1 MPTAARWQL
10 FPFGHLQ
17 SPPLAVDIE
26 KVSLCW
32 AATARKTLF
41 SPFLSL
47 SSSSRLRL
55 SHTCLVFSSRKLK
68 TEHLKAQIGVV
79 AIYCC
84 INQSASLSSQL
95 KKSAVAEQFSPI
107 ICWLTRV
114 LKECYSWCCCCCCC
128 CWCDCW
134 GQSWHHTGRQ
144 KAKLKA
150 KRQKGTSQ
158 SAFWIDHYRHRRG
171 RYTHSEAVC
180 FGAITLAR
188 LLFRSSVF
196 FLLSS
201 ADDNDGIDR
210 LPVCAFFFFSFFSL
224 LPIIVSFHCTHSLAW
239 SVAHSSI
246 VTRALNSNL
255 HSELQQQHLVCGL
268 AIVVA
273 LLIPLRCRLLRWQ
286 SWNPERTE
294 QTTHKH
300 ISLYSQRNI
309 SMASWTVSSI
319 WERLRSERHSLK
331 GLAKS

>member
-55 SHTCLVFSSRKLK
+55 SHTCLVFSSRRLK

-114 LKECYSWCCCCCCC
+114 LKECYSWCCCCCCCC

-255 HSELQQQHLVCGL
+255 HSELQQQQHLVCGL
-268 AIVVA
+268 
-273 LLIPLRCRLLRWQ
+273 PGHCRCTVDPPQMPAPQMAELESRE
-286 SWNPERTE
+286 NRTNYT
-294 QTTHKH
+294 QTY
-300 ISLYSQRNI
+300 ISLRP
-309 SMASWTVSSI
+309 
-319 WERLRSERHSLK
+319 
-331 GLAKS
+331 AKYIDGQLDR